1 MEGVLLSSIKYKF
14 FREGKAMNTNS
25 KDGKMVQMVSISC
38 PSIINLLNLLTTSK
52 DKTKYKVRTVIVIR
66 TIMVWSWKNVIC
78 SMKGEEASWKDK
90 AIHIGID

>member
-1 MEGVLLSSIKYKF
+1 
-14 FREGKAMNTNS
+14 MNTNS